1 MLIHNT
7 VGDMN
12 GSNVLTVIIMK
23 FVPVLESG
31 WNKDPFYKII
41 HKSDRLI
48 KLCGLSVLTWHIY
61 FRGYTSR
68 CNGELLITVQFA
80 WEETKKRTKGIHIWW
95 ISCNVDTK

>member
-1 MLIHNT
+1 MIHNT

-23 FVPVLESG
+23 FGPVLESG

-48 KLCGLSVLTWHIY
+48 KLCGLSVLTWHILSEDILHGVMDDY
-61 FRGYTSR
+61 
-68 CNGELLITVQFA
+68 
-80 WEETKKRTKGIHIWW
+80 
-95 ISCNVDTK
+95 